1 MQGGRWEWH
10 LRETLGIAAPIALA
24 LLAEMMM
31 GLISTITL
39 GSLGDAALA
48 AGGLGTNLF
57 FTMLVVLQGVL
68 AGVGVLVASALGAG
82 RPASVPGIYWSGVL
96 LGSLLAVLLFILL
109 SLPGP
114 LLRALGEPAG
124 LPEPISGFLLVLR
137 WGVPAGVVGVGMM
150 RQFLPAIGLQKM
162 LLWVLPGGVAL
173 HLAMNLLL
181 VRGAVG
187 FSGFGLN
194 GSAASI
200 TITLWTMA
208 AAMLVLLH
216 GPRYRHFVRLT
227 RPHAGTLRTLLA
239 LGLPSGGSVAVEGGL
254 FAATG
259 ILASRL
265 GPQVLAAHL
274 IALSVI
280 TVVFMIPLSISQ
292 AANVRVATA
301 CGGGRRDIARRA
313 GLCAIALAACFMAC
327 VALTLRIAPHAIIRL
342 YLGPTTP
349 ATAATEA
356 LAVTLLGVAGVFQ
369 IFDGTQVAASGA
381 LRGLQDVRVPMVLAA
396 FGYWGVGF
404 TAGWLLAFPAHLG
417 AVGLWWGLCAGLA
430 AVALCLS
437 LRFAHRSRVTR
448 REPARDTA
456 RAGV

>member
-1 MQGGRWEWH
+1 MAGAICILAVWFFAAHGWLYYYGDAEAHLNIARRLFDTPAFGWEQ
-10 LRETLGIAAPIALA
+10 
-24 LLAEMMM
+24 
-31 GLISTITL
+31 L
-39 GSLGDAALA
+39 GSPWLPLPHVLIAPFAASDSLWRNGLAGSIPTAACFVTAALFLFA
-48 AGGLGTNLF
+48 A
-57 FTMLVVLQGVL
+57 VRE
-68 AGVGVLVASALGAG
+68 S
-82 RPASVPGIYWSGVL
+82 
-96 LGSLLAVLLFILL
+96 LGS
-109 SLPGP
+109 
-114 LLRALGEPAG
+114 
-124 LPEPISGFLLVLR
+124 
-137 WGVPAGVVGVGMM
+137 
-150 RQFLPAIGLQKM
+150 
-162 LLWVLPGGVAL
+162 
-173 HLAMNLLL
+173 
-181 VRGAVG
+181 
-187 FSGFGLN
+187 
-194 GSAASI
+194 SAAA
-200 TITLWTMA
+200 WT
-208 AAMLVLLH
+208 AMLVLLH